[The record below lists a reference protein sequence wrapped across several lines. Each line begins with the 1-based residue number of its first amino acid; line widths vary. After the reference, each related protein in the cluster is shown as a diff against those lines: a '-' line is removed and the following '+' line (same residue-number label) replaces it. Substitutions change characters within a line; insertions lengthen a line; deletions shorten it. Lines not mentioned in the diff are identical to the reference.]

1 MLEILDTAG
10 TVSLH
15 NASHAITYLWSYHLT
30 IYGHDLC
37 KTSLGCLPFTGIDT
51 LLSSVTQALVMPS
64 RGNEILLKYL
74 KVG

>member
-15 NASHAITYLWSYHLT
+15 NALHAITYLWSHHMT
-30 IYGHDLC
+30 FYGHDLC

-51 LLSSVTQALVMPS
+51 ARPS
-64 RGNEILLKYL
+64 IVL
-74 KVG
+74 

>member
-15 NASHAITYLWSYHLT
+15 NALHTITYLWSHHMT
-30 IYGHDLC
+30 FYGHDLC

-51 LLSSVTQALVMPS
+51 ARPS
-64 RGNEILLKYL
+64 IVL
-74 KVG
+74 